1 MSAYQTLLARARELA
16 TLKSVSALTQWD
28 HETYMPPAGADNR
41 AEQEAILASLVH
53 ERATSKQMGDLI
65 SACEGDK
72 SLLSDP
78 IIAANVREFR
88 RDYDLATK
96 LPNDLVEEWA
106 RTSALATETWKKARA
121 ASDFK
126 AFEPALTKMMGLAR
140 RKAECYGWPSGG
152 EPYDALLNEYEPGA
166 TAKQIEAI
174 FTPLRARLSTLI
186 QTIASKGKPPSD
198 APLNARVPEDR
209 QHKLGMRV
217 LKALCFDLDAGRLDV
232 TTHPFC
238 SGIAPGDTRLTTRYR
253 GERFTDALYGTMHEC
268 GHGLYE
274 QGLPKLARAA
284 VGGAT
289 SGSVSHPARFGEPA
303 ADAVGLG
310 IHESQ
315 SRMWENLVGRSPEFW
330 QWLKPIADEEFG
342 GALAKFS
349 ADDLYRAANTA
360 KPSFIRVEADEA
372 TYNLHIM
379 LRFSIERAL
388 LRGDLEARDV
398 PGAWN
403 AAFKDML
410 GLTPPDDRRGCLQDI
425 HWSGGL
431 IGYFPTYCLGNL
443 YAAQFWE
450 TINTAGKAPGAAA
463 DVPAGIPDLKA
474 QIARGEFGQLREW
487 LRAAIHQHGRRY
499 LSGDL
504 CQRITGKPLSADAL
518 MRHLESRLKP
528 VYGL

>member
-1 MSAYQTLLARARELA
+1 MPSQPHPSYAALLLRAREIA
-16 TLKSVSALTQWD
+16 ALKAVSALTQWD
-28 HETYMPPAGADNR
+28 HETYMPPAGADHR
-41 AEQEAILASLVH
+41 AEQEALLASLAH

-65 SACEGDK
+65 AACEADK
-72 SLLSDP
+72 ALLGDP
-78 IIAANVREFR
+78 IVAANIREFR

-96 LPNDLVEEWA
+96 LPGDLVEEWA
-106 RTSALATETWKKARA
+106 RTSSQATEVWKKART
-121 ASDFK
+121 ASDFQ
-126 AFEPALTKMMGLAR
+126 AFQPALTKMIGLAR

-166 TAKQIEAI
+166 TAKQIDAI
-174 FTPLRARLSTLI
+174 FKPLRTRLSALI
-186 QTIASKGKPPSD
+186 QTIAAKGKPPSD
-198 APLNARVPEDR
+198 SALNVTVPEDR
-209 QHKLGMRV
+209 QHRLGQRV
-217 LKALCFDLDAGRLDV
+217 LRAFCFDLDAGRLDV

-274 QGLPKLARAA
+274 QGLPKLAREASSA
-284 VGGAT
+284 GG
-289 SGSVSHPARFGEPA
+289 VSHPARFGEPMA
-303 ADAVGLG
+303 EAVSLG

-315 SRMWENLVGRSPEFW
+315 SRLWENLVGRSPEFW

-342 GALAKFS
+342 PPLAGFS
-349 ADDLYRAANTA
+349 ADDLFRAANTA

-379 LRFSIERAL
+379 LRFGIERAL
-388 LRGDLEARDV
+388 LRGDLEAKDV

-410 GLTPPDDRRGCLQDI
+410 GLDVPDNRRGCLQDI
-425 HWSGGL
+425 HWSAGL

-450 TINTAGKAPGAAA
+450 TIAAQ
-463 DVPAGIPDLKA
+463 IPDIKA
-474 QIARGEFGQLREW
+474 QIARGQFSALREW
-487 LRAAIHQHGRRY
+487 LRTNIHQHGRRY
-499 LSGDL
+499 LASDL
-504 CQRITGKPLSADAL
+504 CQRVTGKPLSADPL
-518 MRHLESRLKP
+518 MRHLEARLKP